1 MKIMPIAVALSLL
14 ALVGCARAPR
24 VVTAITYSRDQIKF
38 LYNEGGSQ
46 GILKCK
52 VNPGGALSECR
63 PIGVKLED

>member
-1 MKIMPIAVALSLL
+1 MKCMPIAVAVSLL
-14 ALVGCARAPR
+14 LLAGCARSPR

-63 PIGVKLED
+63 PIAVQLED